1 MKIFCATGR
10 KPCTTR
16 TSLFKIKLTHNSINK
31 VCAGATKNRNECIVY
46 LVVKYNVKKYIKNK
60 KIGPS

>member
-1 MKIFCATGR
+1 M
-10 KPCTTR
+10 
-16 TSLFKIKLTHNSINK
+16 
-31 VCAGATKNRNECIVY
+31 CAGATKNRNECIVY